1 MAIDTEAGQAA
12 PLVVVEA
19 ARSEDAITVEVAG
32 DIDIS
37 TSPRLRAELF
47 RLLEDG
53 PGVAVIDL
61 TGVGFCDS
69 SGLSVLVQLNRHC
82 EESGID
88 LGFAPSKVVHRAIEL
103 TGLLPTLKMAGT
115 QATTRTV
122 PNSGSAAS

>member
-19 ARSEDAITVEVAG
+19 ARSEAAITVEVAG

-37 TSPRLRAELF
+37 TSSRLRTELF
-47 RLLEDG
+47 ELLADA
-53 PGVAVIDL
+53 PGSAVIDM

-82 EESGID
+82 EEAGID
-88 LGFAPSKVVHRAIEL
+88 LSFAPSKVLRRALEL
-103 TGLLPTLKMAGT
+103 TGLLPTLKVAG
-115 QATTRTV
+115 A
-122 PNSGSAAS
+122 